1 MVIRTFSFRF
11 FWLFFFFCM
20 MKFRSCI
27 MQRVRH
33 TLSLSH
39 FLGGRQQLILK
50 KLVSRKYTSPKSRG
64 LFFFSNGVSN
74 ATRHDTTRH
83 CSLENWMRHFK
94 RIIYIALYNPYNYS
108 PTFFFLHN
116 LIFSFFLVV
125 KKKKRVYSTHL
136 ISHSYI
142 HVLN

>member
-108 PTFFFLHN
+108 PTFFFFF
-116 LIFSFFLVV
+116 ITSSFLSFLLW
-125 KKKKRVYSTHL
+125 KKKKEYTPLTWYL
-136 ISHSYI
+136 IHTYMY
-142 HVLN
+142 